1 MTRSLNALLL
11 AGLFTVAVAGQ
22 PGLSSPVPVDP
33 TVKLGKLS
41 NGLTYYIKKNAKP
54 ADKVELRL
62 VVNAGSILERD
73 DQQGVAHFVE
83 HMAFNG
89 TKSFQ
94 KNELISYL
102 QTIGVQFGADLN
114 ALTNFDET
122 VYILPIP
129 TDKAEYLDTGLQI
142 LTEWASAITLDPAE
156 IERERGVILEE
167 MRLGSGAERRMLDR
181 YFPKVFPSS
190 KYADRSA
197 IGKKHIIESAKPQ
210 TIVDFYEDWYRPDL
224 MAVVAVGNLDVAEME
239 KKITAKFSSI
249 KPKRPAKQRPE
260 FSVPDHR
267 QTLMAVETDK
277 EAQATIV
284 QMLFKN
290 PVVSVRTKRDLRRE
304 LVRSIF
310 SGMLDMRLKAHMLSK
325 DPRFMLVGSDFM
337 PFIRS
342 KAVYVVVGVVEPQN
356 VASALSILFEES
368 RRARELGF
376 ETDELDSFKDIQL
389 KIVENRFKD
398 RDKIESGALASEFIS
413 NFLLKKPIAGI
424 DFDFEFSKKVISTI
438 TLGEV
443 NAMAR
448 TMLVDTNRAI
458 IVSGKETDGVKY
470 PTEGEIASLLRSSQT
485 KKLSRFN
492 EDLTSAVQDDA
503 AEKSV
508 ESKSEKKDDQ
518 QSKPVAKVV
527 EEKSD
532 PNFGITYL
540 KLSNGVRVALRPD
553 PKADQVVMKAFSPGG
568 LSLVDNARSS
578 REFMAAMD
586 GEGGL
591 RAQAD
596 QLSKNAANI
605 TRVSFGMDDSYE
617 YITANAPTGDVGYM
631 LAQVSRK
638 FVDNRLDRS
647 MFDTYK
653 RILKTF
659 HTDSAGSPQ
668 GFFEQQVYQVMTQ
681 GSPLARRIPNAEQ
694 LDQITLDDVNAK
706 YKERF
711 GDASDFSFIF
721 TGNFDVAAMKELLL
735 QHLGS
740 LTSTNRVE
748 KGRDLG
754 IRPPVGKVDQV
765 FSKGI
770 GRQSYVRL
778 VFKGEAN
785 YDSADDRLLGFLDD
799 LLLIKLFEVLR
810 EEKAGVY
817 TVNANGRMLRTPY
830 EGFEFTVEFP
840 CGPENVSSLIEA
852 ALAEI
857 AKIQDGHIVEN
868 DINKVKAAL
877 VHKAREDARRADYWT
892 DAIMQSLRDGASLNS
907 QDEIEKRINAITK
920 DDIVRVAR
928 KFLKIDQRKQFVLMP
943 EKNVS

>member
-33 TVKLGKLS
+33 TVKVAKLS
-41 NGLTYYIKKNAKP
+41 NGLTYYIKKNARP

-114 ALTNFDET
+114 TLTNFDET
-122 VYILPIP
+122 VYILPVR

-197 IGKKHIIESAKPQ
+197 IGKKHIIENVKPQ

-239 KKITAKFSSI
+239 KKITAKFSSM
-249 KPKRPAKQRPE
+249 KPKRPAKPRPE

-290 PVVSVRTKRDLRRE
+290 PVASVRTKRDLRRE

-310 SGMLDMRLKAHMLSK
+310 NGMLDMRLKAHMLSK

-492 EDLTSAVQDDA
+492 EDLTSAVEDDA
-503 AEKSV
+503 AGKSV

-591 RAQAD
+591 RAQAEEHREGEED
-596 QLSKNAANI
+596 RRGAAHG
-605 TRVSFGMDDSYE
+605 SFH
-617 YITANAPTGDVGYM
+617 AP
-631 LAQVSRK
+631 K
-638 FVDNRLDRS
+638 
-647 MFDTYK
+647 
-653 RILKTF
+653 
-659 HTDSAGSPQ
+659 
-668 GFFEQQVYQVMTQ
+668 
-681 GSPLARRIPNAEQ
+681 
-694 LDQITLDDVNAK
+694 
-706 YKERF
+706 
-711 GDASDFSFIF
+711 
-721 TGNFDVAAMKELLL
+721 
-735 QHLGS
+735 
-740 LTSTNRVE
+740 
-748 KGRDLG
+748 
-754 IRPPVGKVDQV
+754 
-765 FSKGI
+765 
-770 GRQSYVRL
+770 
-778 VFKGEAN
+778 
-785 YDSADDRLLGFLDD
+785 
-799 LLLIKLFEVLR
+799 
-810 EEKAGVY
+810 
-817 TVNANGRMLRTPY
+817 
-830 EGFEFTVEFP
+830 
-840 CGPENVSSLIEA
+840 
-852 ALAEI
+852 
-857 AKIQDGHIVEN
+857 
-868 DINKVKAAL
+868 
-877 VHKAREDARRADYWT
+877 
-892 DAIMQSLRDGASLNS
+892 
-907 QDEIEKRINAITK
+907 
-920 DDIVRVAR
+920 
-928 KFLKIDQRKQFVLMP
+928 
-943 EKNVS
+943 